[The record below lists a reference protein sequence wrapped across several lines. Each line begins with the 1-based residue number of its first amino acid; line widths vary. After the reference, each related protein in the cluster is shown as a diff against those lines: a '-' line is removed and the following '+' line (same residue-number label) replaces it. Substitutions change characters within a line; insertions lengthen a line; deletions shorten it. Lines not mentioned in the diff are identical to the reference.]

1 MISFSNILNGASEG
15 LAKHKKNRIVSAVI
29 LGAAGLLFGFGTDFT
44 YENGTVDVVPSYI
57 SLWLYIVSFVCLF
70 TACMNAFGD
79 MHGRTE
85 YADRTSAA
93 ERYFSKLTEIFFVWF
108 LPFLLSAACG
118 IAVSLAS
125 EFGRGGDGISHIFAF
140 EASALLWTV
149 KKILFVL
156 AVVIICLCCTGSI
169 AESIYLPIGIIAAAE
184 FLPVL
189 LYRLI
194 TDNFADISVT
204 IPDVY
209 SYLKYDFPF
218 YSGSASAERNV
229 SAALQCL
236 LWSVVIVCG
245 LFLYKKRK
253 AEDAG
258 NPIVFKVFFEISTA
272 FFLMFFFTAASIE
285 NHLSILEILLAW
297 FGSIV
302 LRLIVSKKDIPLR
315 KIVFWTVGYISY
327 YLAFLLLMFMAFKT
341 GGFGILYRE
350 ADSSEFDA
358 YMILSAEI
366 TAVDEEN
373 YNYGSTISERYF
385 YTYKFIE
392 YDYPGNAENVEKF
405 LEYTE
410 NAEKAQCS
418 ENGVFLWKMFGS
430 SFGSEL
436 YQCRVIIKTNQEKRG
451 FYPTVYFRNFYFS
464 QSDADEFI
472 RALESL
478 EFTETEID
486 DPFVS
491 ID

>member
-1 MISFSNILNGASEG
+1 MISFSNILNEASEG

-57 SLWLYIVSFVCLF
+57 SLLLYAVSFVCLF
-70 TACMNAFGD
+70 TACINAFGD
-79 MHGRTE
+79 MHGRAEFT
-85 YADRTSAA
+85 DRTSAA
-93 ERYFSKLTEIFFVWF
+93 EKYFSKLTEIFCVWF
-108 LPFLLSAACG
+108 LPFLLSAVCG
-118 IAVSLAS
+118 IAVSLAA
-125 EFGRGGDGISHIFAF
+125 EFVRGGDGISHILAF

-149 KKILFVL
+149 KKTLFVS
-156 AVVIICLCCTGSI
+156 AVIIICLCCTGST

-194 TDNFADISVT
+194 TDNFADISVI

-209 SYLKYDFPF
+209 SYLKYDFPL
-218 YSGSASAERNV
+218 YSGAASAERNI

-236 LWSVVIVCG
+236 LLAAVIVCG
-245 LFLYKKRK
+245 VFIYKKRK

-258 NPIVFKVFFEISTA
+258 KPIVFKVFFEISAA

-285 NHLSILEILLAW
+285 NHLSLAEIFLALI
-297 FGSIV
+297 GSIF
-302 LRLIVSKKDIPLR
+302 LRLMVSRNDIPLR
-315 KIVFWTVGYISY
+315 KIFFWTVGYAVY
-327 YLAFLLLMFMAFKT
+327 CLTFLIFMFIAFKT

-350 ADSSEFDA
+350 ADRSEFDA

-366 TAVDEEN
+366 TAVDEKN
-373 YNYGSTISERYF
+373 YNYGSTVSEQYF
-385 YTYKFIE
+385 YIHKFIE
-392 YDYPGNAENVEKF
+392 YDYPGNAENTEKF
-405 LEYTE
+405 FEYTAS
-410 NAEKAQCS
+410 AEKAQGS

-436 YQCRVIIKTNQEKRG
+436 YQCRIIIETNNEKRG

-472 RALESL
+472 RSLGSL

-486 DPFVS
+486 FPFVS